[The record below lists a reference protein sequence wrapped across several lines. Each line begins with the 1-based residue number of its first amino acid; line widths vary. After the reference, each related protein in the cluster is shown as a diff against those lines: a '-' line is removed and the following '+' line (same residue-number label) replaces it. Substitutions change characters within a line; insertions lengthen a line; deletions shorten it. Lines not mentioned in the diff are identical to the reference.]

1 MRGRA
6 SRQARTRAAKTGR
19 ALKCGAEPGRGGA
32 SGEGTGR
39 RAEATANGLACGS
52 RGIEAGRQRLGLQLE
67 EHPVRG
73 YAAGRRARGE
83 EGSPVFVG
91 HVAVRDWALRRL

>member
-1 MRGRA
+1 MRRRA
-6 SRQARTRAAKTGR
+6 SLQARTRAAKMGR

-39 RAEATANGLACGS
+39 WAEAMANGLACGS
-52 RGIEAGRQRLGLQLE
+52 RGLEAGRQRLGLQLE

-83 EGSPVFVG
+83 KSSPVFVG
-91 HVAVRDWALRRL
+91 HVVVRDWALRRL